1 MFISSFLSPTIRIFL
16 CWVMIWFFFFNVRF
30 CFCYVTFHYS
40 QMGGFIAPDLVNFSS
55 YTSLF
60 EWCQHVFFFFC
71 FILVFYFSTIT
82 IGIFC
87 FTHFTLS
94 CIYTKSLFLY
104 HISSCILL
112 LLFLPV
118 ECKCF
123 FFLVSR
129 RIGIDYS
136 TLSVVAQLEN
146 LFRITHI
153 RSHAR
158 TMHTHDKENEKFCS
172 FSGTNTTPST
182 NLAGAHSNSYKI
194 SRSLV
199 DAISFLQ
206 AHNSLVSFRKFLL
219 RCALFDSKLTY
230 YTELRERKGSWFFL
244 GVIFIG

>member
-1 MFISSFLSPTIRIFL
+1 MLDFVFVTLRFITVKWGVLSRL
-16 CWVMIWFFFFNVRF
+16 IWSISPLTLHCLNDVSM
-30 CFCYVTFHYS
+30 C
-40 QMGGFIAPDLVNFSS
+40 
-55 YTSLF
+55 
-60 EWCQHVFFFFC
+60 FFFFC

-172 FSGTNTTPST
+172 FSGTNTNPST
-182 NLAGAHSNSYKI
+182 NLAGAHSNSY
-194 SRSLV
+194 
-199 DAISFLQ
+199 
-206 AHNSLVSFRKFLL
+206 
-219 RCALFDSKLTY
+219 
-230 YTELRERKGSWFFL
+230 
-244 GVIFIG
+244 

>member
-112 LLFLPV
+112 LLFLLV

-123 FFLVSR
+123 FFLFRAVLVS
-129 RIGIDYS
+129 I
-136 TLSVVAQLEN
+136 TLLSVLLLSWKISLESHT
-146 LFRITHI
+146 FART
-153 RSHAR
+153 HAR
-158 TMHTHDKENEKFCS
+158 CIHTIKKMKSSVLLAEQIRPLVQISQALIQIHTKF
-172 FSGTNTTPST
+172 
-182 NLAGAHSNSYKI
+182 LAHSLTQFHFYKPTTH
-194 SRSLV
+194 
-199 DAISFLQ
+199 SFHF
-206 AHNSLVSFRKFLL
+206 ASF
-219 RCALFDSKLTY
+219 C
-230 YTELRERKGSWFFL
+230 
-244 GVIFIG
+244 